1 MSEIDTTKQA
11 VKQTAKQK
19 DIVAAMLPLHIES
32 LDHEGKGIGRR
43 EGKTIFVD
51 GALTGETVIASS
63 YRKKPEFELAQAT
76 RIIKSSPYRVTPKCA
91 WFGICGGCTH
101 QHLDEAA
108 QVAAKQ
114 RVLEDCF
121 QHIGKVQPETMLS
134 PMHGPTW
141 GYRTR
146 ARLSVRYVP
155 KKGGVLVGFHERR
168 SSYVADMTSCEVLL
182 PQISALLPKLRELVA
197 SLSIRDRLPQIEL
210 AAGETLSVLVL
221 RIMDPLTG
229 DDESKLREF
238 ADLHG
243 IQFWLQP
250 KGPETAYPFHPLD
263 AAELAYSLPEFN
275 LEMPFRPTEFTQVN
289 HGINRMLIRRAM
301 RLLDV
306 QSGEQIADFF
316 CGLGNFSLPIARRGA
331 HVVGIEG
338 SQGLVT
344 RAMENAARNGLSE
357 RSEFLVANLFEM
369 TPESY
374 AALGRFDK
382 LLIDPPRDGA
392 FELVKSLPD
401 ADEVGELPVRIVY
414 VSCNPATLARDAAVL
429 VHQKGYRLKA
439 AGVANMFPHTAH
451 VESIALF
458 ER

>member
-1 MSEIDTTKQA
+1 MSDTDSLKQA
-11 VKQTAKQK
+11 ARA
-19 DIVAAMLPLHIES
+19 AAMQPLYIES

-43 EGKTIFVD
+43 DGKTIFVD
-51 GALTGETVIASS
+51 GALTGEIVIASS
-63 YRKKPEFELAQAT
+63 YRKKPEFEQAQVT
-76 RIIKSSPYRVTPKCA
+76 RILKPSPYRVAPKCV

-121 QHIGKVQPETMLS
+121 KHIGKVRPESIL
-134 PMHGPTW
+134 PPIHGPTW

-146 ARLSVRYVP
+146 ARLSVRFVA

-168 SSYVADMTSCEVLL
+168 SSYVADMTSCEVL
-182 PQISALLPKLRELVA
+182 PPKISALLPRLRELVA

-221 RIMDPLTG
+221 RIMDPINAE
-229 DDESKLREF
+229 DEALLRDF

-250 KGPETAYPFHPLD
+250 KGPDTAYPFHPLD
-263 AAELAYSLPEFN
+263 APALAYSLPEFN
-275 LEMPFRPTEFTQVN
+275 LDMPFRPTEFTQVN

-306 QSGEQIADFF
+306 RPGERIADFF

-331 HVVGIEG
+331 NVVGIEG
-338 SQGLVT
+338 SQGLVA
-344 RAMENAARNGLSE
+344 RALENAAGNGLAGAC
-357 RSEFLVANLFEM
+357 EFRVANLFEM

-374 AALGRFDK
+374 AELGGFDK

-392 FELVKSLPD
+392 IELVKSLPD
-401 ADEVGELPVRIVY
+401 GDTPGAAPSRIVY

-429 VHQKGYRLKA
+429 VHQKGYRLKL

>member
-1 MSEIDTTKQA
+1 MNEKEASRQA
-11 VKQTAKQK
+11 AVMQ
-19 DIVAAMLPLHIES
+19 PLHIES
-32 LDHEGKGIGRR
+32 LDHEGKGVGRR

-51 GALTGETVIASS
+51 GALTGESVLTAS
-63 YRKKPEFELAQAT
+63 YRKKPEFEQAQVT
-76 RIIKSSPYRVTPKCA
+76 RILKPSPYRVKPRCD

-121 QHIGKVQPETMLS
+121 KHIGKVSPESMLS
-134 PMHGPTW
+134 PIHGPTW

-146 ARLSVRYVP
+146 ARLSVRHVP

-168 SSYVADMTSCEVLL
+168 SSYVADMTSCEVLP
-182 PQISALLPKLRELVA
+182 PQISGLLPKLRDLVA
-197 SLSIRDRLPQIEL
+197 GLSIRDRLPQIEL
-210 AAGETLSVLVL
+210 AAGERLSVLVL
-221 RIMDPLTG
+221 RIMEPLTAA
-229 DDESKLREF
+229 DEASLREF

-250 KGPETAYPFHPLD
+250 KGPDTAYPFHPLS
-263 AAELAYSLPEFN
+263 APELAYTLPEFD
-275 LEMPFRPTEFTQVN
+275 LDMPFRPTEFTQVN
-289 HGINRMLIRRAM
+289 HGINRMLIRRAIRM
-301 RLLDV
+301 LDV
-306 QSGEQIADFF
+306 QAGERIGDFF
-316 CGLGNFSLPIARRGA
+316 CGLGNFSLPIARHGA

-338 SQGLVT
+338 SAGLVA
-344 RAMENAARNGLSE
+344 RALENAARNGLAGLC
-357 RSEFLVANLFEM
+357 EFRVANLFEM
-369 TPESY
+369 TPEAY
-374 AALGRFDK
+374 VQLGNFDK

-392 FELVKSLPD
+392 IELVKSLPD
-401 ADEVGELPVRIVY
+401 AGAPLRIVY
-414 VSCNPATLARDAAVL
+414 VSCSPATLARDASVL
-429 VHQKGYRLKA
+429 VHQKGYRLIS

>member
-1 MSEIDTTKQA
+1 MSERDASKLA
-11 VKQTAKQK
+11 ARA
-19 DIVAAMLPLHIES
+19 AAMQPLHIES

-43 EGKTIFVD
+43 DGKTIFVD
-51 GALTGETVIASS
+51 GALTGESVIASS
-63 YRKKPEFELAQAT
+63 YRKKPEFEQAQAT
-76 RIIKSSPYRVTPKCA
+76 QILKSSPYRVIPKCA

-121 QHIGKVQPETMLS
+121 KHIGKVRPESIL
-134 PMHGPTW
+134 PPIHGPTW

-146 ARLSVRYVP
+146 ARLSVRHVP

-168 SSYVADMTSCEVLL
+168 SSYVADMTSCEVL
-182 PQISALLPKLRELVA
+182 PPHISALLPLLRELVA

-210 AAGETLSVLVL
+210 AAGDTVSVLVL
-221 RIMDPLTG
+221 RIMEPLTME
-229 DDESKLREF
+229 DETRLRDF

-250 KGPETAYPFHPLD
+250 KGPDTAYPFHPLD
-263 AAELAYSLPEFN
+263 AHELSYSLPEFN

-289 HGINRMLIRRAM
+289 HGINRMLIRRAVRM
-301 RLLDV
+301 LGV
-306 QSGEQIADFF
+306 QAGERIGDFF

-331 HVVGIEG
+331 QVVGIEG
-338 SQGLVT
+338 SQALVI
-344 RAMENAARNGLSE
+344 RALENADRNGLAE
-357 RSEFLVANLFEM
+357 HSEFRVANLFEM
-369 TPESY
+369 TPERY
-374 AALGRFDK
+374 LELGGFDK

-392 FELVKSLPD
+392 IELVKSLPD
-401 ADEVGELPVRIVY
+401 AGTPLRIVY

-429 VHQKGYRLKA
+429 VHQKGYRLVA

>member
-1 MSEIDTTKQA
+1 MSERDASKLA
-11 VKQTAKQK
+11 ARA
-19 DIVAAMLPLHIES
+19 AAMQPLHIES

-43 EGKTIFVD
+43 DGKTIFVD
-51 GALTGETVIASS
+51 GALTGESVIASS
-63 YRKKPEFELAQAT
+63 YRKKPEFEQAQAT
-76 RIIKSSPYRVTPKCA
+76 QILKSSPYRVIPKCA

-121 QHIGKVQPETMLS
+121 KHIGKVRPESIL
-134 PMHGPTW
+134 PPIHGPTW

-146 ARLSVRYVP
+146 ARLSVRHVP

-168 SSYVADMTSCEVLL
+168 SSYVADMTSCEVL
-182 PQISALLPKLRELVA
+182 PPHISALLPRLRELVA

-210 AAGETLSVLVL
+210 AAGDTVSVLVL
-221 RIMDPLTG
+221 RIMEPLTME
-229 DDESKLREF
+229 DETRLRDF

-250 KGPETAYPFHPLD
+250 KGPDTAYPFHPLD
-263 AAELAYSLPEFN
+263 AHELSYSLPEFN

-289 HGINRMLIRRAM
+289 HGINRMLIRRAVRM
-301 RLLDV
+301 LDV
-306 QSGEQIADFF
+306 QAGERIGDFF

-331 HVVGIEG
+331 QVVGIEG
-338 SQGLVT
+338 SQALVI
-344 RAMENAARNGLSE
+344 RALENADRNGLAE
-357 RSEFLVANLFEM
+357 HSEFRVANLFEM
-369 TPESY
+369 TPERY
-374 AALGRFDK
+374 LELGGFDK

-392 FELVKSLPD
+392 IELVKSLPD
-401 ADEVGELPVRIVY
+401 AGTPIRIVY

-429 VHQKGYRLKA
+429 VHQKGYRLVA

>member
-1 MSEIDTTKQA
+1 MRGDRQAKPATESE
-11 VKQTAKQK
+11 
-19 DIVAAMLPLHIES
+19 LFIES

-43 EGKTIFVD
+43 DGKTIFVD
-51 GALTGETVIASS
+51 GALPGEVVIVSS
-63 YRKKPEFELAQAT
+63 YRKKPDFEQAQAT
-76 RIIKSSPYRVTPKCA
+76 QILKASPFRVSPKCT
-91 WFGICGGCTH
+91 WFGVCGGCTH

-108 QVAAKQ
+108 QVAVKQ

-121 QHIGKVQPETMLS
+121 KHIGKVTPETMLS
-134 PMHGPTW
+134 PIHGPTW

-146 ARLSVRYVP
+146 ARLSVRNVA

-182 PQISALLPKLRELVA
+182 PHISALLPKLRALVA

-210 AAGETLSVLVL
+210 AAGEAIEVLVL
-221 RIMDPLTG
+221 RIMDPLKG
-229 DDESKLREF
+229 EDETKLRDF

-250 KGPETAYPFHPLD
+250 KGPDTAYPFHPLD
-263 AAELAYSLPEFN
+263 APELAYSLPEFD
-275 LEMPFRPTEFTQVN
+275 LVMPFRPTEFTQVN

-301 RLLDV
+301 GLLEV
-306 QSGEQIADFF
+306 QAGERIADFF

-338 SQGLVT
+338 SAGLVA
-344 RAMENAARNGLSE
+344 RAVENAARNGLSGH
-357 RSEFLVANLFEM
+357 SEFRVANLFEM

-374 AALGRFDK
+374 VELGGFDK

-392 FELVKSLPD
+392 IELVKSLPD
-401 ADEVGELPVRIVY
+401 AGAPGVLPARIVY
-414 VSCNPATLARDAAVL
+414 VSCSPATLARDAAVL
-429 VHQKGYRLKA
+429 VHQKGYRLKT

>member
-1 MSEIDTTKQA
+1 MSETDSARQA
-11 VKQTAKQK
+11 AK
-19 DIVAAMLPLHIES
+19 VAARAAALLPLRIES

-51 GALTGETVIASS
+51 GALTGELVIASS
-63 YRKKPEFELAQAT
+63 YRKKPEFEQAQAIE
-76 RIIKSSPYRVTPKCA
+76 IIKASPYRVTPKCA

-121 QHIGKVQPETMLS
+121 KHIGKVQPETMLS
-134 PMHGPTW
+134 PIHGPTW

-182 PQISALLPKLRELVA
+182 PQISALLPRLRELVA

-210 AAGETLSVLVL
+210 AAGEALSVLVL
-221 RIMDPLTG
+221 RIMEPLTS
-229 DDESKLREF
+229 DDETKLREF
-238 ADLHG
+238 ADHHG

-263 AAELAYSLPEFN
+263 VSELSYSLPEFN

-301 RLLDV
+301 RLLEV
-306 QSGEQIADFF
+306 RPGERIADFF

-338 SQGLVT
+338 SQALVT
-344 RAMENAARNGLSE
+344 RAMENAARNGLAE
-357 RSEFLVANLFEM
+357 RSEFHVANLFEM
-369 TPESY
+369 TSESY

-392 FELVKSLPD
+392 IELVKSLPD
-401 ADEVGELPVRIVY
+401 AGVAGELPARIVY

-429 VHQKGYRLKA
+429 VHQKGYQLKA

-451 VESIALF
+451 VESIAWF

>member
-1 MSEIDTTKQA
+1 VAGMSEIDAAKQA
-11 VKQTAKQK
+11 ARA
-19 DIVAAMLPLHIES
+19 AAMQPLLIES
-32 LDHEGKGIGRR
+32 LDHEGKGIARR
-43 EGKTIFVD
+43 DGKTIFVD
-51 GALTGETVIASS
+51 GALTGESVIASS
-63 YRKKPEFELAQAT
+63 YRKKPEFEQAQVTQILKA
-76 RIIKSSPYRVTPKCA
+76 SPYRVAPKCA

-121 QHIGKVQPETMLS
+121 KHIGKVQPESILS
-134 PMHGPTW
+134 PIHGPTW

-146 ARLSVRYVP
+146 ARLSVRYVA

-168 SSYVADMTSCEVLL
+168 SSYVADMTSCEVL
-182 PQISALLPKLRELVA
+182 PPHISKLLPRLRELVA

-210 AAGETLSVLVL
+210 AAGESMSVLVL
-221 RIMDPLTG
+221 RIMEPLTAA
-229 DDESKLREF
+229 DETLLREF
-238 ADLHG
+238 ADQYG

-250 KGPETAYPFHPLD
+250 KGPDTAYPFHPLD
-263 AAELAYSLPEFN
+263 GPELAYSLPEFA
-275 LEMPFRPTEFTQVN
+275 LHMPFRPTEFTQVN

-306 QSGEQIADFF
+306 QAGERVADFF

-331 HVVGIEG
+331 KVVGIEG
-338 SQGLVT
+338 SQGLVA
-344 RAMENAARNGLSE
+344 RALENAARNGLVGQC
-357 RSEFLVANLFEM
+357 EFQVANLFEM

-374 AALGRFDK
+374 VALGAFDK

-392 FELVKSLPD
+392 IELVKSLPV
-401 ADEVGELPVRIVY
+401 ASAPGTLPSRIVY
-414 VSCNPATLARDAAVL
+414 VSCSPATLARDASVL

>member
-1 MSEIDTTKQA
+1 MSERDASKLA
-11 VKQTAKQK
+11 ARA
-19 DIVAAMLPLHIES
+19 AAMQPLHIES

-43 EGKTIFVD
+43 DGKTIFVD
-51 GALTGETVIASS
+51 GALTGESVIASS
-63 YRKKPEFELAQAT
+63 YRKKPEFEQAQAT
-76 RIIKSSPYRVTPKCA
+76 QILKSSPYRVIPKCA

-121 QHIGKVQPETMLS
+121 KHIGKVRPESIL
-134 PMHGPTW
+134 PPIHGPTW

-146 ARLSVRYVP
+146 ARLSVRHVP

-168 SSYVADMTSCEVLL
+168 SSYVADMTSCEVL
-182 PQISALLPKLRELVA
+182 PPHISALLPLLRELVA

-210 AAGETLSVLVL
+210 AAGDTVSVLVL
-221 RIMDPLTG
+221 RIMEPLTME
-229 DDESKLREF
+229 DETRLRDF

-250 KGPETAYPFHPLD
+250 KGPDTAYPFHPLD
-263 AAELAYSLPEFN
+263 AHELSYSLPEFN

-289 HGINRMLIRRAM
+289 HGINRMLIRRAVRM
-301 RLLDV
+301 LGV
-306 QSGEQIADFF
+306 QASERIGDFF

-331 HVVGIEG
+331 QVVGIEG
-338 SQGLVT
+338 SQALVT
-344 RAMENAARNGLSE
+344 RAIENADRNGLAE
-357 RSEFLVANLFEM
+357 QSEFRVANLFEM
-369 TPESY
+369 TPERY
-374 AALGRFDK
+374 LELGGFDK

-392 FELVKSLPD
+392 IELVKSLPD
-401 ADEVGELPVRIVY
+401 AGTPLRIVY

-429 VHQKGYRLKA
+429 VHQKGYRLVA

>member
-1 MSEIDTTKQA
+1 MRGDRQAKPATESE
-11 VKQTAKQK
+11 
-19 DIVAAMLPLHIES
+19 LFIES

-43 EGKTIFVD
+43 DGKTIFVD
-51 GALTGETVIASS
+51 GALPGEVVIASS
-63 YRKKPEFELAQAT
+63 YRKKPDFEQAQAT
-76 RIIKSSPYRVTPKCA
+76 QILKASPFRVSPKCT
-91 WFGICGGCTH
+91 WFGVCGGCTH

-108 QVAAKQ
+108 QVAVKQ

-121 QHIGKVQPETMLS
+121 KHIGKVTPETMLS
-134 PMHGPTW
+134 PIHGPTW

-146 ARLSVRYVP
+146 ARLSVRNVA

-182 PQISALLPKLRELVA
+182 PHISALLPKLRALVA

-210 AAGETLSVLVL
+210 AAGEAIEVLVL

-229 DDESKLREF
+229 EDETKLRDF

-250 KGPETAYPFHPLD
+250 KGPDTAYPFHPLD
-263 AAELAYSLPEFN
+263 APELAYSLPEFD
-275 LEMPFRPTEFTQVN
+275 LVMPFRPTEFTQVN

-301 RLLDV
+301 GLLEV
-306 QSGEQIADFF
+306 QAGERIADFF

-338 SQGLVT
+338 SAGLVA
-344 RAMENAARNGLSE
+344 RAVENAARNGLSGH
-357 RSEFLVANLFEM
+357 SEFRVANLFEM

-374 AALGRFDK
+374 VELGGFDK

-392 FELVKSLPD
+392 IELVKSLPD
-401 ADEVGELPVRIVY
+401 AGAPGVLPARIVY
-414 VSCNPATLARDAAVL
+414 VSCSPATLARDAAVL
-429 VHQKGYRLKA
+429 VHQKGYRLKT